1 MESLVGILRNEE
13 GEINWRA
20 FFIRTIILNIPNIID
35 LILTAISFEEEIK
48 TYFILRFIAQSLNLL
63 FCISAACFSSYEN
76 SDGIDGMPPCIFLF
90 CCSIFIL
97 GLEIPSL
104 VFFIKD
110 FETIESLGKI
120 GYYIHLS
127 LIPCLFLNF
136 SLNTI
141 IDRKC

>member
-1 MESLVGILRNEE
+1 MESLVEILRNEE

-90 CCSIFIL
+90 CCSVLPSWVVRFRV
-97 GLEIPSL
+97 GLAL
-104 VFFIKD
+104 VPCCSACAAIAD
-110 FETIESLGKI
+110 TI
-120 GYYIHLS
+120 
-127 LIPCLFLNF
+127 
-136 SLNTI
+136 
-141 IDRKC
+141 